1 MDIDIKKIYKIEFWL
16 VAIILCAF
24 FVLDIYPQAIRIF
37 SLLQTMNISR
47 QTAMALPP
55 QEKERIRQELLSDKK
70 RLDESDGAMRA
81 IVSSV
86 EQKISGEKSIPNI
99 TLKLEELA
107 TGCGIDLL
115 SIKPSALISEGGY
128 DAFTIDLE
136 FESEYSQLVNFLSF
150 WAQTPFYLTVEQ
162 VTVSKSKEMS
172 LKLDVNLKL
181 KVLFKQDPKT
191 L

>member
-136 FESEYSQLVNFLSF
+136 FESEYSQLVNFLSL

>member
-37 SLLQTMNISR
+37 SLLQTIDVSR
-47 QTAMALPP
+47 KTALALPP
-55 QEKERIRQELLSDKK
+55 QEKERIRQELLNDKK
-70 RLDESDGAMRA
+70 RLDESDGAMRG
-81 IVSSV
+81 IVSSI

-99 TLKLEELA
+99 TLKLEELS

-136 FESEYSQLVNFLSF
+136 FESEYGQLINFLSL

-162 VTVSKSKEMS
+162 VTVSKSKETS

-181 KVLFKQDPKT
+181 KVLFKQEPKT

>member
-16 VAIILCAF
+16 VAMILCAF

-162 VTVSKSKEMS
+162 VAVSKSKEMS
-172 LKLDVNLKL
+172 SKLDVNLKL